1 MGKTVTIED
10 ARKRLGDLV
19 DSARL
24 KGDQFII
31 SKKGKPAAALVP
43 IEVAQKHEDAKRAL
57 LALIEEVH
65 DRNKGKKAEEIECLI
80 DEAVKWARR
89 DRRRQ

>member
-19 DSARL
+19 DGARL
-24 KGDQFII
+24 RGDYYVI

-43 IEVAQKHEDAKRAL
+43 IEIVQKHEESKRAL
-57 LALIEEVH
+57 LRLIEEVH
-65 DRNKGKKAEEIECLI
+65 EKNRGKKAEEIERII

-89 DRRRQ
+89 KAKP

>member
-10 ARKRLGDLV
+10 ARKTLGTLV
-19 DSARL
+19 DAARL
-24 KGDQFII
+24 KGDRYII

-43 IEVAQKHEDAKRAL
+43 LEIVQKHEESKKIL
-57 LALIEEVH
+57 LRLIEEVH
-65 DRNKGKKAEEIECLI
+65 DKNKGKKAEEIERII

-89 DRRRQ
+89 KHKI